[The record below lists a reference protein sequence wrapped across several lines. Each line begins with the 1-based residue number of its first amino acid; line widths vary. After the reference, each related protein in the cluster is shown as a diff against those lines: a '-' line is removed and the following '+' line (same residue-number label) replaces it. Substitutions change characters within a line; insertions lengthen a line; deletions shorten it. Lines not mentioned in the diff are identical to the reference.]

1 MSTDHNVVLECR
13 DLVKH
18 YAVSNS
24 LFGSSDK
31 VHALDGVSLK
41 LHRGETLAIVGES
54 GCGKSTLARCLMRL
68 ETPTSGSIQVAGKD
82 VTALEGA
89 GLRSLR
95 QQLQIVFQDPYA
107 SLNGRRTIYQTI
119 SDPIRIHGVA
129 KGKAKTELVS
139 SLLNTVGLGPEFM
152 HRYPHELSGGQRQ
165 RVAIAR
171 ALSVNPKAIICDE
184 PVSALDVS
192 IQAQVMNLLKRLQ
205 IDHQLAYLFISHDLS
220 LVQHIA
226 DRITVMYL
234 GQVVESNTASQ
245 MSRGVLHPYSKAL
258 FSAAPIPDPSKA
270 ASRKRIVLS
279 GDLPSPISP
288 PVGCRFQSR
297 CPHAQ
302 DLCIQKQPDLRM
314 IGSGLVRC
322 HFAEEIEACQKDLS

>member
-1 MSTDHNVVLECR
+1 MTPANEVILECR

-18 YAVSNS
+18 YPVGNS
-24 LFGSSDK
+24 LFGSAEE

-41 LHRGETLAIVGES
+41 LNRGETLAIVGES

-68 ETPTSGSIQVAGKD
+68 EAPTSGSIHVSGED
-82 VTALEGA
+82 VSQ
-89 GLRSLR
+89 LRGSRLRKLR

-107 SLNGRRTIYQTI
+107 SLNGRRTIFQTI
-119 SDPIRIHGVA
+119 SDPIRIHRVA
-129 KGKAKTELVS
+129 KGKAKMELVS
-139 SLLNTVGLGPEFM
+139 NLLQTVGLGAEFM

-171 ALSVNPKAIICDE
+171 ALAVNPKAVICDE

-205 IDHQLAYLFISHDLS
+205 IEQQLAYLFISHDLS

-226 DRITVMYL
+226 DRIAVMYL
-234 GQVVESNTASQ
+234 GQVVEVNTASQ
-245 MSRGVLHPYSKAL
+245 MSKKVLHPYTKAL
-258 FSAAPIPDPSKA
+258 FSAAPIPDPEKTVT
-270 ASRKRIVLS
+270 RKRIVLS

-288 PVGCRFQSR
+288 PAGCRFQSR
-297 CPHAQ
+297 CPYVQ
-302 DLCIQKQPDLRM
+302 ELCIQKQPNLRKVAN
-314 IGSGLVRC
+314 GLVRC
-322 HFAEEIEACQKDLS
+322 HFAEEIDLKNR